1 MSDPTND
8 GMLREW
14 GTRLFYGMPKK
25 GKPQRGRMPLVVGA
39 AAAVVVLSGTEVR
52 QRVRAAIRPCASQ
65 VVVKISGGG
74 RGMLAIAA
82 HMRYISRQ
90 GKPEVGGRGE
100 SLELEDENGDKISG
114 AQAIKDLHSDWRYA
128 GSYVPDDAKRREACN
143 IVLSM
148 PAGTPSHHVLDAA
161 REFARATFDGHKYV
175 FVLHEDTDS
184 PHVHLAVKSERRDGV
199 RLNPRKADLQRWRER
214 FAALLQDR
222 GINAIAT
229 RSSTR
234 GVRRVPRELWHARKP
249 TGTVRK
255 PLREVT
261 HSPATRARAIEAW
274 GAVATALASSADKG
288 DRELAL
294 EVVRYV
300 GEQFGRPVPEQ
311 LRRGM
316 GRPESEPER

>member
-1 MSDPTND
+1 M
-8 GMLREW
+8 
-14 GTRLFYGMPKK
+14 
-25 GKPQRGRMPLVVGA
+25 
-39 AAAVVVLSGTEVR
+39 
-52 QRVRAAIRPCASQ
+52 
-65 VVVKISGGG
+65 
-74 RGMLAIAA
+74 
-82 HMRYISRQ
+82 
-90 GKPEVGGRGE
+90 
-100 SLELEDENGDKISG
+100 
-114 AQAIKDLHSDWRYA
+114 
-128 GSYVPDDAKRREACN
+128 PDDTKRREACN

-161 REFARATFDGHKYV
+161 REFARTIFEGHKYV

-234 GVRRVPRELWHARKP
+234 GVRRVPRELWHGRKP

-261 HSPATRARAIEAW
+261 NSLAARARAMEAW
-274 GAVATALASSADKG
+274 GGVATALASSTDKS

>member
-39 AAAVVVLSGTEVR
+39 AMAAAVLSGTEVR
-52 QRVRAAIRPCASQ
+52 QRVRAVIRPSATQ
-65 VVVKISGGG
+65 VVVKITGGG

-114 AQAIKDLHSDWRYA
+114 SDAIKELHSYWRYA
-128 GSYVPDDAKRREACN
+128 GSYVPDDTRRREACN

-148 PAGTPSHHVLDAA
+148 PGGTPPRHVLDAA
-161 REFARATFDGHKYV
+161 REFARETFDGHKYV

-184 PHVHLAVKSERRDGV
+184 PHVHLTVKSERRDGV
-199 RLNPRKADLQRWRER
+199 RLNPRKADLHRWRER

-229 RSSTR
+229 RSTTR
-234 GVRRVPRELWHARKP
+234 GTRRIPRELWHARKP
-249 TGTVRK
+249 AGTVR
-255 PLREVT
+255 RAQRQVSN
-261 HSPATRARAIEAW
+261 SPAVQARAIEAW
-274 GAVATALASSADKG
+274 GGVAKALANSEDPS

-294 EVVRYV
+294 DVVRYV
-300 GEQFGRPVPEQ
+300 GKQFGMSVPEQ
-311 LRRGM
+311 LRRGIE
-316 GRPESEPER
+316 RPGPAPER

>member
-1 MSDPTND
+1 
-8 GMLREW
+8 
-14 GTRLFYGMPKK
+14 
-25 GKPQRGRMPLVVGA
+25 
-39 AAAVVVLSGTEVR
+39 
-52 QRVRAAIRPCASQ
+52 
-65 VVVKISGGG
+65 VVKISGGG

-114 AQAIKDLHSDWRYA
+114 AHAIKDLHSDWRYA
-128 GSYVPDDAKRREACN
+128 GSYVPDDTKRREACN

-161 REFARATFDGHKYV
+161 REFARTTFDGHKYV

-214 FAALLQDR
+214 FAARLQDR
-222 GINAIAT
+222 GVNAIAT

-234 GVRRVPRELWHARKP
+234 GARRVPRELWHSRKP
-249 TGTVRK
+249 AGTVRR
-255 PLREVT
+255 PAREVGN
-261 HSPATRARAIEAW
+261 SAAARIRAIEAW
-274 GAVATALASSADKG
+274 GGVATALVNSADQR
-288 DRELAL
+288 DHELAL
-294 EVVRYV
+294 DVVRYV
-300 GEQFGRPVPEQ
+300 GEQFGSPVQEQ
-311 LRRGM
+311 LRRGI
-316 GRPESEPER
+316 GRPGSGLER

>member
-1 MSDPTND
+1 MSESSND

-39 AAAVVVLSGTEVR
+39 ATAVAVLSGMEVR
-52 QRVRAAIRPCASQ
+52 QRIRAAVRPGATQ

-74 RGMLAIAA
+74 RGTLAIAA

-128 GSYVPDDAKRREACN
+128 GSYVPDDTRRREACN

-148 PAGTPSHHVLDAA
+148 PAGTPSRHVLDTARDFA
-161 REFARATFDGHKYV
+161 RETFDGHKYI

-199 RLNPRKADLQRWRER
+199 RLNPHKADLQRWRER

-249 TGTVRK
+249 AGTVHKAQREASTSSSARK
-255 PLREVT
+255 
-261 HSPATRARAIEAW
+261 RAIEAW
-274 GAVATALASSADKG
+274 GGVATALANSEDAS
-288 DRELAL
+288 DRELAM
-294 EVVRYV
+294 EVMRYV
-300 GEQFGRPVPEQ
+300 GEQFGRAAPEH
-311 LRRGM
+311 LRHAM
-316 GRPESEPER
+316 GRPGRGPER

>member
-1 MSDPTND
+1 MSDLTND

-14 GTRLFYGMPKK
+14 GTRLFFGMPNK
-25 GKPQRGRMPLVVGA
+25 GKPQRGRLPLIVGA
-39 AAAVVVLSGTEVR
+39 AAAVAMLSGTEVR
-52 QRVRAAIRPCASQ
+52 QRVRAAIRPGARQ

-100 SLELEDENGDKISG
+100 SLELEDENGEKISG
-114 AQAIKDLHSDWRYA
+114 ASAIKDLQFDWRHA
-128 GSYVPDDAKRREACN
+128 GSHVPDDTKRREACN

-148 PAGTPSHHVLDAA
+148 PAGTPSEHVLDAA
-161 REFARATFDGHKYV
+161 RDFARETFAGHKYV

-214 FAALLQDR
+214 FASKLQDR

-234 GVRRVPRELWHARKP
+234 GVRRVPRELWHARKSI
-249 TGTVRK
+249 GTARR
-255 PLREVT
+255 PPREV
-261 HSPATRARAIEAW
+261 SSSAEARATAIDAW
-274 GAVATALASSADKG
+274 GGIATALANSSVQS

-294 EVVRYV
+294 EVARYV
-300 GEQFGRPVPEQ
+300 GEQFGGPAREQ
-311 LRRGM
+311 QHRNV
-316 GRPESEPER
+316 GRQISDPAR